1 MSAANRPV
9 TEGPITGGVH
19 GWPFAHPLFDLADHG
34 YVEEEFFL
42 TGNATTYRQVP
53 GSEWGRDGRWQP
65 EPSALVP
72 FRTRILVYRPADPE
86 RFNHTVVVS
95 WNNVTAGY
103 ELFGGESPEIFE
115 GGYAFVGATVQHVGV
130 HGFPTNSQGLVAW
143 DPMRYGTLSIPS
155 DDASYDIFTQVARA
169 VGPNR
174 DRVGIDP
181 LEGLDVRRVIA
192 LGASQS
198 AGRLATYVNAI
209 HPVERAY
216 DGYFLQIYF
225 GAGYPLEVGDAIINI
240 NEPPKPGA
248 PTPRAGLGGTN
259 IIREDLDVPVMV
271 VNSELEAISC
281 VGVRQPDT
289 DRFRYWE
296 CAGTSHGSFQA
307 AVPRAAKYE
316 RDFGLPAPV
325 LDKMNRIP
333 LTPLYDAALHHLKRW
348 VDGGDPPPP
357 LRLIDF
363 SGDPPEVVRDEHGI
377 ATGGIRYPQAEVPI
391 AQNSAIP
398 LGPGILLLLRGS
410 SVPFDTATLDALYD
424 DESAYVEM
432 FTAAARAAEKAGVL
446 LSRDVEPLI
455 SAAHDEYRRLRHP
468 QIGWPDGE
476 FPT

>member
-1 MSAANRPV
+1 MANNPGNRTTV
-9 TEGPITGGVH
+9 EGPITGGAH
-19 GWPFAHPLFDLADHG
+19 GWPFARPLFDLAEHG

-42 TGNATTYRQVP
+42 SGNAKTYRQVP
-53 GSEWGRDGRWQP
+53 GSEWGRDGNWQA
-65 EPSALVP
+65 EPNGLVP

-103 ELFGGESPEIFE
+103 ELFGGESPGILE

-130 HGFPTNSQGLVAW
+130 HGFPTNNQGLVAW
-143 DPMRYGTLSIPS
+143 DGERYGTLSVPT
-155 DDASYDIFTQVARA
+155 DDASYDIFTQVAHV
-169 VGPNR
+169 VGASR
-174 DRVGIDP
+174 DRIGVDP
-181 LEGLDVRRVIA
+181 LGALDVHRVIG

-209 HPVERAY
+209 HPVEHAF

-225 GAGYPLEVGDAIINI
+225 GAGSPLEVGEAIINI
-240 NEPPKPGA
+240 NEPPKPGE

-289 DRFRYWE
+289 LLFRYWE
-296 CAGTSHGSFQA
+296 CAGTSHGSIQA
-307 AVPRAAKYE
+307 AVPRAMKYE
-316 RDFGLPAPV
+316 RDFGAPTPV
-325 LDKMNRIP
+325 LDMMNRIP
-333 LTPLYDAALHHLKRW
+333 ITPLYDAALDHLNRW
-348 VDGGDPPPP
+348 VSGGDPPPTQP
-357 LRLIDF
+357 FIDF
-363 SGDPPEVVRDEHGI
+363 AGDPPDVVRDAHGI
-377 ATGGIRYPQAEVPI
+377 ATGGVRYPQADVPI

-410 SVPFDTATLDALYD
+410 SHPFGAELLDTLYD
-424 DESAYVEM
+424 GERAYIER

-455 SAAHDEYRRLRHP
+455 SAAHHEYRRVRHP
-468 QIGWPDGE
+468 E
-476 FPT
+476 SA